1 MTDPFTSLAGLK
13 RGLLSDQIYEL
24 MKSMIK
30 DGTLPPG
37 EQLVESQLAKR
48 MQVSQAPVRDAL
60 KQLAHEG
67 LVSHVRH
74 LGNFVASYSEAEFT
88 QARDARAELEAIA
101 GRLACGHL
109 SPAARTTL
117 VDLIGRMHAAA
128 DDGDLDAFRELD
140 FTFHRSVIEAG
151 GNSYLPRMW
160 DVIEPGLRSMHVLGD
175 PDFEGD
181 WHEVA
186 DWHRSLLDRLDGDDP
201 EAASALFR
209 AHAAGTLLEDPAAE
223 DATARART
231 A

>member
-48 MQVSQAPVRDAL
+48 MQVSQAPVREAL
-60 KQLAHEG
+60 KQLSHEG

-74 LGNFVASYSEAEFT
+74 LGNFVASYSEEEFA
-88 QARDARAELEAIA
+88 QAKAARAELEAIA
-101 GRLACGHL
+101 GRLACGNL
-109 SPAARTTL
+109 SAEARARL
-117 VDLIGRMHAAA
+117 SDLIEQMHGAAEA
-128 DDGDLDAFRELD
+128 GDLDAFRELD
-140 FTFHRSVIEAG
+140 FTFHRSVVEAG

-160 DVIEPGLRSMHVLGD
+160 DILEPSLRSMHVLGD
-175 PDFEGD
+175 PSFAGD

-186 DWHRSLLDRLDGDDP
+186 EWHRSLLDRLDGDDAQ
-201 EAASALFR
+201 AASDLFR
-209 AHAAGTLLEDPAAE
+209 AHASGTLLEGDE
-223 DATARART
+223 DQSR
-231 A
+231 

>member
-24 MKSMIK
+24 MKTMIK
-30 DGTLPPG
+30 DGTLAPG

-74 LGNFVASYSEAEFT
+74 LGNFVASYSEEEFL
-88 QARDARAELEAIA
+88 QAREARAELEAIA
-101 GRLACGHL
+101 GRLACGSL
-109 SPAARTTL
+109 SPASRAHL
-117 VDLIGRMHAAA
+117 HDLIDQMHSAA
-128 DDGDLDAFRELD
+128 DAADLDAFRELD
-140 FTFHRSVIEAG
+140 FTFHRSVVEAS

-160 DVIEPGLRSMHVLGD
+160 DIIEPGLRSMHVLGD
-175 PDFEGD
+175 PSFEGD

-186 DWHRSLLDRLDGDDP
+186 DWHRSLLDQLDGGDP

-209 AHAAGTLLEDPAAE
+209 AHAAGTLLEDPRP
-223 DATARART
+223 DQSR
-231 A
+231 

>member
-24 MKSMIK
+24 MKTMIK
-30 DGTLPPG
+30 EGALAPG

-74 LGNFVASYSEAEFT
+74 LGNFVASYSEEEFV
-88 QARDARAELEAIA
+88 QARAARAELEAIA
-101 GRLACGHL
+101 GRLACGTL
-109 SPAARTTL
+109 SPAAREHL
-117 VDLIGRMHAAA
+117 DDLIAQMHAAA
-128 DDGDLDAFRELD
+128 DAGDLDAFRELD
-140 FTFHRSVIEAG
+140 FTFHRGVVEAS
-151 GNSYLPRMW
+151 GNSYLPKMW
-160 DVIEPGLRSMHVLGD
+160 DIIEPGLRSMHVLGD

-186 DWHRSLLDRLDGDDP
+186 EWHRSLLDLLDGDDP
-201 EAASALFR
+201 AAASALFR
-209 AHAAGTLLEDPAAE
+209 AHAAGTLLEDP
-223 DATARART
+223 RT
-231 A
+231 DQSR